1 MTEYGKGKK
10 RSRRT
15 PPVANIICCLIDR
28 SASTIDMAGA
38 PIFEMKKQID
48 ILRNNSSKSNVDIR
62 FTLASFNDN
71 IEFLMINKSLIN
83 EPTPKREK
91 FIELLRPKGR
101 SKLYT
106 SILKS
111 LTMLEG
117 HRQEYL
123 KDLPASVSKLDPE
136 VAISLIVLTD
146 NIDIERNREL
156 SEEVRSSLR
165 KGFCNGLRFKII
177 IANSYTKNIKRDL
190 DLKTSHII
198 QTECNYTSIKN
209 TLKKLN
215 NIIKNIDTEYN
226 YI

>member
-1 MTEYGKGKK
+1 
-10 RSRRT
+10 
-15 PPVANIICCLIDR
+15 
-28 SASTIDMAGA
+28 
-38 PIFEMKKQID
+38 
-48 ILRNNSSKSNVDIR
+48 
-62 FTLASFNDN
+62 
-71 IEFLMINKSLIN
+71 
-83 EPTPKREK
+83 
-91 FIELLRPKGR
+91 
-101 SKLYT
+101 
-106 SILKS
+106 
-111 LTMLEG
+111 MLEG